1 MGSLGALAVVLIAGL
16 VFSLTRSACADE
28 RSPADGHQYSLGEC
42 LALTERNHP
51 VLAAARARLSMMRA
65 QLDEARLAPAPL
77 VALSSRFGVVPN
89 TPAPTA
95 GGPVVTSS
103 NFVTQS
109 LASGVGPFLQV
120 GVSATLPLYT
130 FGKISAANRAAEA
143 QVRLGEWDVEKDR
156 QQVRID
162 VRRAFYG
169 VTVAR
174 DLLLLAADALAKL
187 DGAIDSVRKKLIDG
201 ERSVDD
207 ADRIRLEV
215 NRDELVARI
224 GEAKRIEA
232 AGLAA
237 LRFYTGVQ
245 TDFELPDVP
254 LARPETPLAPIVTY
268 LTAAR
273 LHRPDVNRARAGV
286 VARSAQ
292 VDWARAN
299 LLPDLGLGMQFDWT
313 AAPGVKG
320 PVAGVDTTSLNSP
333 HCSASSGPSTA
344 RRRRTRSRR
353 SPSGAPRGSAFARRR
368 SGSTTTR

>member
-1 MGSLGALAVVLIAGL
+1 MRVIACLRWSRFSRLRSAIPPRAAPRCEARFTPLATRRSRFVGSLGALAVVLIAGL

-95 GGPVVTSS
+95 GAPVVTSS

-174 DLLLLAADALAKL
+174 DLLLLA
-187 DGAIDSVRKKLIDG
+187 
-201 ERSVDD
+201 VDD

-232 AGLAA
+232 
-237 LRFYTGVQ
+237 
-245 TDFELPDVP
+245 
-254 LARPETPLAPIVTY
+254 
-268 LTAAR
+268 
-273 LHRPDVNRARAGV
+273 
-286 VARSAQ
+286 
-292 VDWARAN
+292 
-299 LLPDLGLGMQFDWT
+299 
-313 AAPGVKG
+313 
-320 PVAGVDTTSLNSP
+320 
-333 HCSASSGPSTA
+333 
-344 RRRRTRSRR
+344 
-353 SPSGAPRGSAFARRR
+353 
-368 SGSTTTR
+368 